1 MRPLEEIELEGLMD
15 EDMAK
20 ARKAAFA
27 LSEDELINLTKQF
40 LNVQFSGA
48 FGSNPKQLSFNDV
61 TAKDFQFVG
70 PVVHICGKTKE
81 QDV

>member
-1 MRPLEEIELEGLMD
+1 MD
-15 EDMAK
+15 DDMAK

-27 LSEDELINLTKQF
+27 LSEEELINLTKQF

-61 TAKDFQFVG
+61 SAKDFQFVG

-81 QDV
+81 QDI